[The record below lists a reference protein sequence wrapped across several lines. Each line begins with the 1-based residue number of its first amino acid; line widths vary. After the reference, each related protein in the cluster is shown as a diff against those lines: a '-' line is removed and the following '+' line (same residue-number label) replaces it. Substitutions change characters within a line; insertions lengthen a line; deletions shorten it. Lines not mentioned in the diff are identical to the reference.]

1 MRDGKKVQRE
11 ERELH
16 LKVFTS
22 QVLFI
27 HQGSCARQE
36 LPDVTCTVL
45 VRQYVPRRQMYLPG
59 PCNFAPGTWLLAAWG
74 FELGQQQRWPMGSEP
89 DADQPH
95 RV

>member
-27 HQGSCARQE
+27 HQGSCAR
-36 LPDVTCTVL
+36 
-45 VRQYVPRRQMYLPG
+45 
-59 PCNFAPGTWLLAAWG
+59 
-74 FELGQQQRWPMGSEP
+74 
-89 DADQPH
+89 
-95 RV
+95 